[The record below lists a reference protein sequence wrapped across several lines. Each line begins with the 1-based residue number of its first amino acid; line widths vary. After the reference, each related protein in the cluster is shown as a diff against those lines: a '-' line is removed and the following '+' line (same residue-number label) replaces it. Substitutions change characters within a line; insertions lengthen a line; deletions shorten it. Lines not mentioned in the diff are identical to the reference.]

1 MSTKTFTA
9 IIADDEALL
18 RDELSD
24 ILTELWTECEIV
36 AEAADGFQALELTML
51 NRAQTG
57 HLKFIQASVGKQ
69 VRFIMVQENLYLQS
83 DNKYTNLVTANG
95 KAFIRTSITE
105 LEADLNPDQ
114 FWRVHRFTIVN
125 IRAVDNVVRE
135 EGEKMTVR
143 LRGKVEKLEVS
154 GAHQTQFKWM

>member
-1 MSTKTFTA
+1 MKPIRLSRVGKS
-9 IIADDEALL
+9 IDQLKLSLSNRHADERPVDRAAKE
-18 RDELSD
+18 
-24 ILTELWTECEIV
+24 V
-36 AEAADGFQALELTML
+36 ATML